1 MILITGGTGF
11 VGRHF
16 VQRAR
21 AEGIAVRA
29 LIRDPR
35 KAQALKNL
43 DVDLVQGD
51 ISDKSA
57 LESAAVGADSVV
69 HLVGII
75 QEAPHVTFQDIHV
88 EGTRSVLNAAQAS
101 GVRFFLYLS
110 ALGARPD
117 AASTYHKTK
126 WGAEELVRKSGI
138 PFSIVRPSLIYGNN
152 DGFTTRL
159 TEAIKLSPFL
169 PIIGSGQSRVQ
180 PISIDDVVSCMLK
193 AVTDRAVL
201 NATYEIGGPEQ
212 LTYQE
217 ITVALA
223 NAMGIH
229 RPVLH
234 LPLPLMRVAA
244 RLLELALPVP
254 PLTTDQLTMLQE
266 NNICDMRD
274 IREVFRVEPVTFR
287 EGLAALF
294 KGSHQPCKKPG
305 SCERKGARL

>member
-16 VQRAR
+16 IRRAR

-57 LESAAVGADSVV
+57 LESAAAGADSVV

-75 QEAPHVTFQDIHV
+75 QEAPHVTFHGIHV
-88 EGTRSVLNAAQAS
+88 EGTRNVLNAAQAN
-101 GVRFFLYLS
+101 GVRSFLYLS

-138 PFSIVRPSLIYGNN
+138 PFSIVRPSLIYGSN

-193 AVTDRAVL
+193 AVTDRALL

-217 ITVALA
+217 ITVVLA

-234 LPLPLMRVAA
+234 LPLPLMRIAA

-274 IREVFRVEPVTFR
+274 IREVFGVEPITFR
-287 EGLAALF
+287 EGLAAFF